1 MRQSEG
7 KGVMPRQQINDT
19 QTFAARVGDDGQVH
33 SQRPVAAGE
42 PLNPVETHRFGP
54 TLELSWR
61 ADPGWVQVQV
71 VLDPADVLAMARS
84 IQAEAPG
91 SVAFCVDLNSRA
103 ELQTLIRVA
112 RRARDSVHGA
122 DE

>member
-1 MRQSEG
+1 
-7 KGVMPRQQINDT
+7 MPRQQINDT
-19 QTFAARVGDDGQVH
+19 QTFAALVGDDGQLH
-33 SQRPVAAGE
+33 SQRQVSAGD
-42 PLNPVETHRFGP
+42 PLNPGEVHRFGP
-54 TLELSWR
+54 VLELSWR

-84 IQAEAPG
+84 IQAEEVSG